1 MICEFEVEH
10 SVSEFMSMF
19 HFMPKEGKRGP
30 EQTGGKCVVAP
41 VADVDSSRLLSVGTT
56 DRYPARFQVT
66 TPGSRPLAL
75 LAVTEPSNVAG
86 QSARWARCR
95 GDL

>member
-30 EQTGGKCVVAP
+30 EQTGGKCVP
-41 VADVDSSRLLSVGTT
+41 PWL
-56 DRYPARFQVT
+56 
-66 TPGSRPLAL
+66 L
-75 LAVTEPSNVAG
+75 LATHTPPLHLNETETRVLHTG
-86 QSARWARCR
+86 VKDVRSALFILATNTSLHVVR
-95 GDL
+95 L